1 MQRKSAVSKEL
12 KASTENETQEEQPKE
27 NLTNDH
33 NNAKSMSETVDK
45 QAPQP
50 SPPETGPESFS
61 AERMLEYQWP
71 PDRTG
76 EFYVLRHQVCQFL
89 ETESLGEKY
98 PGECSVVFI
107 SNVDVYRM
115 FSE

>member
-27 NLTNDH
+27 NLINDH
-33 NNAKSMSETVDK
+33 NNAKSMSEVDK

-76 EFYVLRHQVCQFL
+76 EFYVLRHQVCLFL
-89 ETESLGEKY
+89 ETESLEEKY

>member
-1 MQRKSAVSKEL
+1 
-12 KASTENETQEEQPKE
+12 
-27 NLTNDH
+27 
-33 NNAKSMSETVDK
+33 MSETVDR

-76 EFYVLRHQVCQFL
+76 EFYLLRHQVCQFL
-89 ETESLGEKY
+89 EMESLEEKY
-98 PGECSVVFI
+98 PGECSVVF
-107 SNVDVYRM
+107 NLDVYRM